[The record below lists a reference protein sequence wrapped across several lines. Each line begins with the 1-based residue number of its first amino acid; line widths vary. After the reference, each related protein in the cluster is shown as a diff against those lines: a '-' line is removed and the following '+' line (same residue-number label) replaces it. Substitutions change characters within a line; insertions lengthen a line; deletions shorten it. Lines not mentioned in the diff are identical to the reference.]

1 MRPGQKGTG
10 INSIV
15 ITIGTSQNYASV
27 EEEYTFTIV
36 DIVITECS
44 DSQHPTS

>member
-1 MRPGQKGTG
+1 MRLGQKGTG

-15 ITIGTSQNYASV
+15 ITIGSSQNYASI

-36 DIVITECS
+36 DTVFTEGS
-44 DSQHPTS
+44 DSHYPTS